1 MNRTGCN
8 ILFQILPLKDN
19 KETNK
24 RARQLWKQHKKPNYE
39 SEFIMTEKF
48 LQYIWL

>member
-1 MNRTGCN
+1 MPFKMLRAMNRTGCN

-24 RARQLWKQHKKPNYE
+24 RARQL
-39 SEFIMTEKF
+39 
-48 LQYIWL
+48 